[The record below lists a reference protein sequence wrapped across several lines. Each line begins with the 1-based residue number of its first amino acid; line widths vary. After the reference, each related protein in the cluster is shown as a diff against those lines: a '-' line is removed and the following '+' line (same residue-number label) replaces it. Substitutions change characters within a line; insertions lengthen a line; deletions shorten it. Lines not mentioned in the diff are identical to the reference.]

1 MKNIVLFLLGILLVA
16 CSRDATVG
24 LSDYMQGARYLQGIG
39 VEKNEQKAVEY
50 LTRASDLGNAKAQ
63 VALGY
68 LYLRGAGV
76 EKDETIAM
84 KLFRRAAEQG
94 ERDAQYN
101 TGLAYVRGIG
111 TEKDL
116 PEAFMWF
123 TKAALQDDGGSQF
136 NLGLMYLNGEGV
148 VKDPLLAFAWFSIAA
163 ENAYEGAKGTREF
176 ARQALSSEQLGEA
189 QGVIDDIKKRIKKP
203 RPEALSSDI
212 ENPDQPL

>member
-1 MKNIVLFLLGILLVA
+1 MKKTALSLVSVLLVA
-16 CSRDATVG
+16 CSGNATVG
-24 LSDYMQGARYLQGIG
+24 LSDYMQGVRYLQGNG

-50 LTRASDLGNAKAQ
+50 LSRASDLGNAKAQ

-68 LYLRGAGV
+68 LYLQGAGV
-76 EKDETIAM
+76 KKNETSAL

-116 PEAFMWF
+116 SEALVWF

-163 ENAYEGAKGTREF
+163 DNRYEGAKGTREF
-176 ARQALSSEQLGEA
+176 ARQALGVEQLEGA
-189 QGVIDDIKKRIKKP
+189 QDVIDDLKKSIKKP
-203 RPEALSSDI
+203 AVSPMDSL
-212 ENPDQPL
+212 NGDQPL